1 MKEMTEEHR
10 DGLKKI
16 MEWYWKVAHT
26 QSLIS
31 KEDYDFIY
39 NIWNNG
45 VSTYDDKMQKR
56 LNKIREIYNDV
67 TQWM

>member
-26 QSLIS
+26 HNLIS

-39 NIWNNG
+39 NIWNKGLN
-45 VSTYDDKMQKR
+45 TYDDKMQKR

-67 TQWM
+67 TQWT